1 MKRRLGAQSL
11 SITIAPSFSSSSMT
25 TLSLW
30 EASALKLACI
40 LLRFKLCSGS
50 SSKLLFRFVPL
61 DSGWPFVWPL
71 VVAVGTILGLRL
83 MSSAAGSCTGLESSG
98 RDLPWSVSVTLS
110 GVTSWLTSRILTRR
124 G

>member
-1 MKRRLGAQSL
+1 M
-11 SITIAPSFSSSSMT
+11 APSFSSSSMT
-25 TLSLW
+25 TSSLW
-30 EASALKLACI
+30 EASALKFICT

-50 SSKLLFRFVPL
+50 SSKLLFLFVPL

-71 VVAVGTILGLRL
+71 VVAVGPILGLRL

-98 RDLPWSVSVTLS
+98 RDLIWSVSVTLS
-110 GVTSWLTSRILTRR
+110 ELIRWLTSQILTRR